1 MHARMQAAMDP
12 DARDDPVFKKGLPW
26 FLLPPSV
33 EGDESMHTFR
43 GQGKRKDGSF
53 RNSGG
58 FLLQV
63 NKVFQASGHHHKFSY
78 KNPGGQPLHVCAY
91 SVVCNVWR
99 VLPRV
104 QLCAYSVVCVCV
116 FSCVQKGS
124 GGNRDSFMFT
134 MSMFSHAYLHDLLM
148 PGWFAEYVTANGRN
162 RKTNFVGKDAV
173 EQLNEY
179 SAKRQQHVD
188 EAWSFL
194 FHEKGIDRGEFDAKC
209 APMHLHV
216 HAVFANVC

>member
-1 MHARMQAAMDP
+1 MGDER
-12 DARDDPVFKKGLPW
+12 RDEEFNKGLPW
-26 FLLPPSV
+26 CLLAPGV
-33 EGDESMHTFR
+33 EFNETIHTLF
-43 GQGKRKDGSF
+43 GQKKRKDGSF

-58 FLLQV
+58 FMLQV
-63 NKVFQASGHHHKFSY
+63 KKVFQASGRHHKFSY
-78 KNPGGQPLHVCAY
+78 RNPEGQPLHVCAY

-99 VLPRV
+99 VRPRV

-134 MSMFSHAYLHDLLM
+134 VSMFSHAYLHDLLM
-148 PGWFAEYVTANGRN
+148 PGWFAKYVDTNG
-162 RKTNFVGKDAV
+162 KKKYTNFVGNDADA
-173 EQLNEY
+173 Y
-179 SAKRQQHVD
+179 AAKRQQLVD

-194 FHEKGIDRGEFDAKC
+194 WHEKGVDRAKFDAKC